1 MPRFNPD
8 PSKVTVGFPVYPK
21 GTYLV
26 EVSAPK
32 TFYRLGKQ
40 DATSG
45 RTKDDNYGVQFASSK
60 IADGPEKGKPF
71 PITCMM
77 HTEGS
82 QSFSKIIQM
91 AVLGYN
97 PKDDKDQERFN
108 EVEGV
113 GDWSFNTDDNSC
125 GDQWHKMKGR
135 VVAVDVD
142 VKVDMTSGSPVQ
154 QQDIKAYRPA

>member
-8 PSKVTVGFPVYPK
+8 PSKVTIGFPVYPK

-26 EVSAPK
+26 ELSDPK
-32 TFYRLGKQ
+32 TFYRVGKQ
-40 DATSG
+40 DASG
-45 RTKDDNYGVQFASSK
+45 AAKADNYGVQFAASK

-77 HTEGS
+77 HTPGSEG
-82 QSFSKIIQM
+82 FSKVIQM

-97 PKDDKDQERFN
+97 PKDDKEQERFN
-108 EVEGV
+108 ITEA
-113 GDWSFNTDDNSC
+113 GDWSFNTDENSC
-125 GDQWHKMKGR
+125 GDQWHKMKGK

-142 VKVDMTSGSPVQ
+142 EKIDMTSGVPVK